1 MDHALFLVR
10 QGGMMTEKNP
20 GYSEFDWGLM
30 EEFRQVAPGAPVE
43 ARYQLAQKAI
53 RYFNDLD
60 NVSQLAVVVQEFRR
74 KDQGPPDLYTH
85 EFGRTS

>member
-1 MDHALFLVR
+1 M
-10 QGGMMTEKNP
+10 GGLMTEKNP
-20 GYSEFDWGLM
+20 GYSELDWGLM

-60 NVSQLAVVVQEFRR
+60 NVSQLAVVVHEFERIQR
-74 KDQGPPDLYTH
+74 PPDLYTH